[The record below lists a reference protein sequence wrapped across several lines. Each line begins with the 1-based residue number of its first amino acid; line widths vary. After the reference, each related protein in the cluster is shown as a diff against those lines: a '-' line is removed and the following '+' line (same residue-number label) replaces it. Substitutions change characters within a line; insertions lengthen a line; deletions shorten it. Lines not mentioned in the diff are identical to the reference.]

1 MKHSI
6 TSILI
11 ILSAVSFGKSAAF
24 IQRIEG
30 FRPSVYLDSTGRR
43 TIGYGFTSARLVG
56 RERITETEAT
66 AELKRIC
73 NRITARLRRELGHG
87 NGLTAQEEAAVVS
100 FIYNVGWNRFKASTM
115 FRLLKAGKR
124 GEIVAREFTKWVY
137 VTRNGRKVFSGGLH
151 KRRQRE
157 RLMFMG

>member
-1 MKHSI
+1 MKKTI
-6 TSILI
+6 TSLLFL
-11 ILSAVSFGKSAAF
+11 LSMTAIGQSAAF
-24 IQRIEG
+24 IQQIEG

-73 NRITARLRRELGHG
+73 NRITARLRRELGNG
-87 NGLTAQEEAAVVS
+87 NRLTAQEESAVVS
-100 FIYNVGWNRFKASTM
+100 FIYNVGWYRFQKSTM
-115 FRLLKAGKR
+115 CRLLKAGKR
-124 GEIVAREFTKWVY
+124 GDIVAREFTKWVY
-137 VTRNGRKVFSGGLH
+137 VTKNGRKVFCGGLH

-157 RLMFMG
+157 RRMFMG